1 MRKDHIITIRLNPRE
16 YQSAW
21 KLTEKKNAK
30 LSEMVRV
37 LLREFLTRSPEP
49 KGEELNLLR
58 NQLRQLTGIGRNLN
72 QITRAIHQG
81 KIPDNAQLQIQL
93 DGLQEVTKTN
103 QQMIASMV
111 KKAQQRHTK
120 IMNLD
125 WKTDGKK

>member
-1 MRKDHIITIRLNPRE
+1 MRKDHVITIRLNPTE
-16 YQSAW
+16 YDTAW
-21 KLTEKKNAK
+21 KLCMKKGAK

-37 LLREFLTRSPEP
+37 VLREFLTRAPEP
-49 KGEELNLLR
+49 KEDELNLLR

-81 KIPDNAQLQIQL
+81 KAPGNDRLQVQLNE
-93 DGLQEVTKTN
+93 LQEYAKTN
-103 QQMIASMV
+103 QLMIADMV
-111 KKAQQRHTK
+111 KKTQQRHTN